1 MIKKILT
8 FLVFTILLCSCF
20 VIPKKDY
27 YTNYR
32 KNGKNLTKGKNS
44 CNMFPYPLKEFKRSR
59 Y

>member
-1 MIKKILT
+1 MLKKLFV
-8 FLVFTILLCSCF
+8 FLLLSLMMSSCF

-32 KNGKNLTKGKNS
+32 KNGRNLTKGKKS
-44 CNMFPYPLKEFKRSR
+44 CNMFPYPLKEFKKSR